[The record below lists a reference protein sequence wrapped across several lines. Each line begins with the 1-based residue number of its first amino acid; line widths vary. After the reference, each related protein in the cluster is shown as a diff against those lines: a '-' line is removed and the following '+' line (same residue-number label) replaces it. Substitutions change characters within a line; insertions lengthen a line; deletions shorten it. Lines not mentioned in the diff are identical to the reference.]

1 MGDNRVMTDAAA
13 SPLATTLGLAPG
25 DRIGVI
31 NPPPQLESWLDPM
44 PRGAT
49 LEPGVRSHRD
59 VVLAFL
65 RLRTELGQKRIAM
78 AKAIEPDGVLWVA
91 WPAGPGAEAT
101 DLDEGAVR
109 ELAAPSGLVATQ
121 VCALGEGWSAAR
133 LVLAPAAPGSSNA
146 F

>member
-1 MGDNRVMTDAAA
+1 MTDAAT

-31 NPPPQLESWLDPM
+31 NPPAQLEAWLEPL
-44 PRGAT
+44 PAGAT

-78 AKAIEPDGVLWVA
+78 AKAIEPDGVLWVV
-91 WPAGPGAEAT
+91 WPAGPDAEPT
-101 DLDEGAVR
+101 DLDETVVGEIV
-109 ELAAPSGLVATQ
+109 APSGLVPTE
-121 VCALGEGWSAAR
+121 VCALRTGWSAVR
-133 LVLAPAAPGSSNA
+133 LVLAPPAPDAVGSRHG
-146 F
+146 